1 MSTLDMPHACACAQA
16 RALHTQPIIGLTRQG
31 PVKAQR
37 HIQWHHGTLSEA
49 LLQHTDKEGQV
60 FACGVAFV
68 YTWCLLR
75 QVGTVDPAVA
85 DHLPGCSESHRPDI
99 KFLASW
105 ITLYCVCIVT
115 RL

>member
-75 QVGTVDPAVA
+75 QVELLIQQLQITCRAVPSLI
-85 DHLPGCSESHRPDI
+85 DRTSSFWRVGL
-99 KFLASW
+99 
-105 ITLYCVCIVT
+105 LYIVFV
-115 RL
+115 L